1 MTRLGRILARA
12 ALACALALA
21 AALLPA
27 GAAQAAVEE
36 GAPAAAAPAL
46 PAAPD
51 ERTIPVAPEGRTIPI
66 APIDPESTA
75 GRIVHG
81 IADKLEQWVGSGSDN
96 IRLTLEAPI
105 WAEEREGTVT
115 VHLPGARLAGHTA
128 PGPYWELGDL
138 AIAVTPR
145 SATAYDFET
154 TLPAAVDHRDG
165 RFTIGESTLS
175 GTWRADL
182 ETTTRLNLSAT
193 DIRAFESA
201 APGPPKLTLGHISV
215 EDELVQGEDGLWS
228 GGFSLGLSDL
238 AVAGLS
244 LGRLDVAGTFEDF
257 EHDAILAM
265 RRDFGLL
272 TDEASGTEA
281 LEEALA
287 PFLLTRWG
295 RSEVTIALHRLSVT
309 DDDWGLSRS
318 GAFSLEQ
325 LEWQT
330 EFDGRRDLADIAT
343 RITAREPQLSGVN
356 TGLPPGFMPHTVTVD
371 LALKRLPLRR
381 IAETLAALDA
391 QGRLDDRDLG
401 AMGDIPLAYMD
412 AADTSL
418 ELRDIRVT
426 APVYDFRA
434 DGRFNA
440 EPAGI
445 VGLVGHMDARI
456 RGLGTL
462 MDLAMERRNE
472 GMIAAVLFLQ
482 GLGRPVFE
490 EGSAEPVYTYELDL
504 SRTGTITING
514 LPLDVLLKG
523 GLSSP

>member
-1 MTRLGRILARA
+1 MTRLGQILARA

-21 AALLPA
+21 VALLPD

-46 PAAPD
+46 PA
-51 ERTIPVAPEGRTIPI
+51 APEGRTIPI

-81 IADKLEQWVGSGSDN
+81 IADKLEQWVGSGSKGL
-96 IRLTLEAPI
+96 RLFLDAPM
-105 WAEEREGTVT
+105 WAEERGDTVT
-115 VHLPGARLAGHTA
+115 VHLPGARLARHRKDK
-128 PGPYWELGDL
+128 PELTFGDL
-138 AIAVTPR
+138 ALVVTPR
-145 SATAYDFET
+145 SEVSYDFET
-154 TLPAAVDHRDG
+154 ALPAAVEGESDRL
-165 RFTIGESTLS
+165 TIGESTLS

-182 ETTTRLNLSAT
+182 ETTTRLNLGAT
-193 DIRAFESA
+193 DIRASEGA

-228 GGFSLGLSDL
+228 GRFSLGLSDL

-295 RSEVTIALHRLSVT
+295 RSEVTIALHRLSVAG
-309 DDDWGLSRS
+309 DDWGLSRS
-318 GAFSLEQ
+318 GAFGLGQ
-325 LEWQT
+325 LDLQA
-330 EFDGRRDLADIAT
+330 EFDGRESLADIAT

-434 DGRFNA
+434 EGRFNV

-445 VGLVGHMDARI
+445 VGLVGHVDARI

-523 GLSSP
+523 GLSPP